1 MNESTNTIIYE
12 MNHTPNVLQVSGF
25 LLHRL
30 QVDQNEHD
38 INVLEGALEK
48 VSIGK
53 KTMIFTVGNGSCNKS
68 ITT

>member
-1 MNESTNTIIYE
+1 MNESTNEMIHVYE
-12 MNHTPNVLQVSGF
+12 MNHILKVLQVSGF
-25 LLHRL
+25 LLYRL

-53 KTMIFTVGNGSCNKS
+53 KQ
-68 ITT
+68 